1 MKILIDDIKLNLL
14 LEQKKNYI
22 GKKVAWDSILSA
34 CSFLISVLF
43 ASYKDTWIIPGL
55 AFKIF
60 FIIIGIFFTVKA
72 VLDVFS
78 SLKNSYSY
86 EDLLKDINTLNEI
99 THNHSIVAIRDSF
112 NEYSNRFLVYDDP
125 QWQCT
130 LFINYK
136 DNINNERYIKD
147 HISREL
153 KVDVSSINIR
163 YISQNISEKV
173 SGRDNQRKVYCHKLF
188 LAKIEN
194 IPENM
199 KKDTFE
205 CDGRTYHWKS
215 IVDLER
221 DNVAMKKNSDII
233 QFVKENI

>member
-1 MKILIDDIKLNLL
+1 MKLLIDNVKLNLL

-43 ASYKDTWIIPGL
+43 ASYKEIWIIPGM

-60 FIIIGIFFTVKA
+60 FTMIGIFFTIKA
-72 VLDVFS
+72 VRDV
-78 SLKNSYSY
+78 LRDIKNSYSY
-86 EDLLKDINTLNEI
+86 KDLLTDINTLNEI

-112 NEYSNRFLVYDDP
+112 NEYPNRFLVYDDP
-125 QWQCT
+125 NWRCK

-136 DNINNERYIKD
+136 DNINNESFIKD

-153 KVDVSSINIR
+153 KVNASNISVR
-163 YISQNISEKV
+163 YISQNISEKI

-188 LAKIEN
+188 LVKIEN
-194 IPENM
+194 MPMNM
-199 KKDTFE
+199 KNDIFE
-205 CDGRTYHWKS
+205 YDGLTYHWKS
-215 IVDLER
+215 IVELEN
-221 DNVAMKKNSDII
+221 DPVAMEKNSDII
-233 QFVKENI
+233 RFVKESI